1 MTAKLNKQSELC
13 NAILVV
19 SLPWRVPLRLLGR
32 WSDTPIQKLAR
43 ILGPRDSAAC
53 FFNGKTCSNFRCGY
67 ATMLQTSSK
76 LKSASLST
84 SEKECHSDKL
94 FREAS
99 CSHSQWPLQPSLQV
113 PKGARLQLLE
123 SRSAYY
129 WLRTIRRYASAAH
142 FFIVAVWRLSSTS
155 AHHSTKAGAAAARA
169 SKKNVQKH
177 K

>member
-53 FFNGKTCSNFRCGY
+53 FFNGKTCSNYRCGY
-67 ATMLQTSSK
+67 AAMLQTSSK

-84 SEKECHSDKL
+84 SEKERHSDKL

-99 CSHSQWPLQPSLQV
+99 CSHSQRSLQPSLKV

-123 SRSAYY
+123 SRGAYY
-129 WLRTIRRYASAAH
+129 WLLTNRRYASAAH
-142 FFIVAVWRLSSTS
+142 LFIVADRRSSS
-155 AHHSTKAGAAAARA
+155 NPPARHSTNASAATARA
-169 SKKNVQKH
+169 RKTNKYI
-177 K
+177 